1 MDQATRAARY
11 SVYPVAIDID
21 ARETVAPRVASS
33 GARLLVAAIAAVL
46 LRARHRGSLAAAN
59 MPVGVCSTLLL
70 LAKDRVGDTGHAS
83 AGTSSRSF

>member
-1 MDQATRAARY
+1 MAQATRARRDIL
-11 SVYPVAIDID
+11 SIDID
-21 ARETVAPRVASS
+21 ARETTARRAGGARCASS

-83 AGTSSRSF
+83 AGTSQQ